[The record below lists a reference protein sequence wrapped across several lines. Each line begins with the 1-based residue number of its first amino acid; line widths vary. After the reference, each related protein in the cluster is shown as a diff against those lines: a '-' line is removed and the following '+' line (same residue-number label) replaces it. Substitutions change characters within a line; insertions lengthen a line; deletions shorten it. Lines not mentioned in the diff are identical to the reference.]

1 MNPLNRP
8 SAENILD
15 VPNLLKNLKI
25 YGLLDLVTKTKNKD
39 LYNNHIVN
47 NINNQ
52 TVLCGLQILARC
64 SSFVQK
70 LQCFYDIK
78 FPFTHLLYNTFLKL
92 LTEKFYD
99 PSYFVKKFCEMN
111 HVN

>member
-25 YGLLDLVTKTKNKD
+25 YGLLDFVTKTKNKV
-39 LYNNHIVN
+39 LNINHIVN
-47 NINNQ
+47 KLNNQ
-52 TVLCGLQILARC
+52 TVLSGLQILARC

-70 LQCFYDIK
+70 LHFYDVK

-92 LTEKFYD
+92 LTEKFYVLLL
-99 PSYFVKKFCEMN
+99 SSKNFGK
-111 HVN
+111 